1 MKRMTRTLL
10 VCASALAVGLPAT
23 AQVGKN
29 NSGILDPNL
38 ATKEQLVTVPNVTPA
53 LADAIIKGRPYADIL
68 ALDKV
73 VAPVVPE
80 AQRKDTYA
88 KLFIPINLNTAT
100 RPEIMLV
107 PGMGAR
113 MVREFEE
120 YRPYKALAQF
130 DREIGKYVSK
140 DEVARF
146 QQYVFIPLDLNTA
159 SDADLLTIPGLG
171 QRMLREFKE
180 YRPYQ
185 NIEQFRREIGK
196 YVSKDEVARLERYVV
211 VNK

>member
-1 MKRMTRTLL
+1 MKALTRSFLA
-10 VCASALAVGLPAT
+10 CAAALAVALPAA

-29 NSGILDPNL
+29 LTGILDPNL

-53 LADAIIKGRPYADIL
+53 LADAIIKGRPYLDML

-73 VAPVVPE
+73 VAPVVAE
-80 AQRKDTYA
+80 APRKDTYA

-107 PGMGAR
+107 PGMGNR
-113 MVREFEE
+113 MAHEFEE

-140 DEVARF
+140 EEVARF
-146 QQYVFIPLDLNTA
+146 GQYVFVPMDLNTA
-159 SDADLLTIPGLG
+159 SDADFLTIPGLG
-171 QRMLREFKE
+171 NRMLREFKE

-196 YVSKDEVARLERYVV
+196 YVSKDEVARLERYVTL
-211 VNK
+211 NK

>member
-1 MKRMTRTLL
+1 MKKMTRSLL
-10 VCASALAVGLPAT
+10 VCASALVVALPA
-23 AQVGKN
+23 AGQVGKN
-29 NSGILDPNL
+29 LNGILDPNL

-53 LADAIIKGRPYADIL
+53 LADAIIKGRPYADML

-88 KLFIPINLNTAT
+88 KLFIPVNLNGAA
-100 RPEIMLV
+100 REEILLV
-107 PGMGAR
+107 PGAGPR
-113 MVREFEE
+113 MTREFLE

-130 DREIGKYVSK
+130 EREIGKYVSK
-140 DEVARF
+140 EEVARLE
-146 QQYVFIPLDLNTA
+146 QYVFIPMDLNTA

>member
-10 VCASALAVGLPAT
+10 VCASALVAGLPAV

-53 LADAIIKGRPYADIL
+53 LADAIIKGRPYPDML

-73 VAPVVPE
+73 VAPVVPQ

-88 KLFIPINLNTAT
+88 KLFIPINLNSAA
-100 RPEIMLV
+100 RAEIMLV
-107 PGMGAR
+107 PGMGAK
-113 MVREFEE
+113 MAHEFEE

-171 QRMLREFKE
+171 QKMLREFKE